1 MGHGVVVCVGL
12 DHLAPHHGETPMAAW
27 IPLIL
32 VALVLV
38 WLANIYDL
46 ERQMM
51 RATKVS
57 TPRLGESIIAHMGS

>member
-1 MGHGVVVCVGL
+1 
-12 DHLAPHHGETPMAAW
+12 MAAW